1 MSNNQKT
8 QMKNYLSLALLAC
21 FIITS
26 CTKDKGSLTLTFTK
40 STAEYGNLEEIRN
53 TELLEASRAIENPGK
68 IYIGEEYLLIGE
80 EGIGI
85 HVYDNSAPSNP
96 VNVAFMN
103 VPFCKEFF
111 VKDDFIYAES
121 QYDLLKINISDFA
134 SPFLAER
141 ALNSFATPL
150 TNDQGQQLVGFSY
163 EEVTEKI
170 KINSKEYEQ
179 VSENSTLYYDYTE
192 SLIPSS
198 AVPSSFS
205 GASSG
210 QIGTVNRITEH
221 MGYIYAISNRKI
233 HVFNTNGA
241 LIKSNEIET
250 SNNLQTIYPKGD
262 YIFLGT
268 QTSMDIYDVRSPEAP
283 VEITSHWHTTA
294 CDPVLPHG
302 DDVAYVTVRTGD
314 FSDCPGDVNAL
325 LVLDLEN
332 ITSPQ
337 ERQSIDMASPYGM
350 AIEGDILYVG
360 NGAAGLY
367 MYDIS
372 DRFNVTLLG
381 TNTAVQAYDVI
392 PHPTI
397 TNLILTSGPNGI
409 EQYEFN
415 QETLDL
421 NLISHIQ
428 I

>member
-1 MSNNQKT
+1 
-8 QMKNYLSLALLAC
+8 MKNYLSLALLAC
-21 FIITS
+21 LVITS
-26 CTKDKGSLTLTFTK
+26 CTKDKGSVTVTFTK
-40 STAEYGNLEEIRN
+40 SSAEYGNLEEIRN
-53 TELLEASRAIENPGK
+53 TELIGLSRSIENPGK

-85 HVYDNSAPSNP
+85 HIYDNSAPANP

-121 QYDLLKINISDFA
+121 QYDLLKINITDFTN
-134 SPFLAER
+134 PFLAAR
-141 ALNSFATPL
+141 ASNSFATPL
-150 TNDQGQQLVGFSY
+150 TNDQGEQLVGFSY

-179 VSENSTLYYDYTE
+179 VSENAVLYYDYTE
-192 SLIPSS
+192 SLIPPS

-210 QIGTVNRITEH
+210 QMGTVNRITEH
-221 MGYIYAISNRKI
+221 MGYIYAISSSKI
-233 HVFNTNGA
+233 HIFNNNGV
-241 LIKSNEIET
+241 LNKSTEVET
-250 SNNLQTIYPKGD
+250 FNSLQTIYPKGD
-262 YIFLGT
+262 YLFIGT
-268 QTSMDIYDVRSPEAP
+268 QTSMDIYDVRSPETPIETA
-283 VEITSHWHTTA
+283 SHWHTTA

-314 FSDCPGDVNAL
+314 FSNCPGDVNAL
-325 LVLDLEN
+325 LVLDLED
-332 ITSPQ
+332 ISSPQ
-337 ERQSIDMASPYGM
+337 ERQTVDMVSPYGM

-360 NGAAGLY
+360 NGDAGLY

-381 TNTAVQAYDVI
+381 TNTSVKAYDVI

-409 EQYEFN
+409 EQYELN
-415 QETLDL
+415 EVTLGL